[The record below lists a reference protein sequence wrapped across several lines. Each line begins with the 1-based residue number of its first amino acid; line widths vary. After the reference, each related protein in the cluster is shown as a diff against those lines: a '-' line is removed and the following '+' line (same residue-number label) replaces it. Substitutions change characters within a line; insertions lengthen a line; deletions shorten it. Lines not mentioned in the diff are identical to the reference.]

1 MNLQKQERSLLL
13 NENKGM
19 EKIVLGIFSHPDDAE
34 MMCAGTLSLLG
45 KAGWE
50 IHIATM
56 APGDKGTAEYSRE
69 EISKIRRAE
78 AIRAAGII
86 SATYHCLELE
96 DVYILYDRVSIN
108 RTTALIR
115 NIKPSV
121 VFTASP
127 NDYMADHELT
137 SMIVQTACFASG
149 IKNMEVD
156 STPFEPVPY
165 LYYCDPM
172 EGKDI
177 FGKAV
182 VPSMYADITVEIKVK
197 EQMLARHESQR
208 NWLLTHH
215 KVDEYIL
222 AMKRFANVRGQE
234 IGVEYAEGF
243 RQHLGHGFPQDNI
256 LYDILDRNLI
266 IK

>member
-1 MNLQKQERSLLL
+1 MD
-13 NENKGM
+13 
-19 EKIVLGIFSHPDDAE
+19 KIALGIFSHPDDAE
-34 MMCAGTLSLLG
+34 MVCAGTLSLL
-45 KAGWE
+45 KKNGWT

-69 EISKIRRAE
+69 EISRIRRTE
-78 AIRAAGII
+78 ASAAARVIAA
-86 SATYHCLELE
+86 SYHCLEME
-96 DVYILYDRVSIN
+96 DVYICYDRDSVN

-115 NIKPSV
+115 SIKPSL

-127 NDYMADHELT
+127 NDYMVDHELT

-156 STPFEPVPY
+156 VTPYEPVPY

-177 FGKAV
+177 FGKKV
-182 VPSMYADITVEIKVK
+182 IPSFYVNITGEIEVK
-197 EQMLARHESQR
+197 EKMLALHGSQR
-208 NWLLTHH
+208 NWLLRHH
-215 KVDEYIL
+215 KMDEYIL
-222 AMKRFANVRGQE
+222 AMKRFAAERGSE
-234 IGVEYAEGF
+234 TGVDFAEGF

-256 LYDILDRNLI
+256 LQSILGSSVI
-266 IK
+266 IKLHPDEK